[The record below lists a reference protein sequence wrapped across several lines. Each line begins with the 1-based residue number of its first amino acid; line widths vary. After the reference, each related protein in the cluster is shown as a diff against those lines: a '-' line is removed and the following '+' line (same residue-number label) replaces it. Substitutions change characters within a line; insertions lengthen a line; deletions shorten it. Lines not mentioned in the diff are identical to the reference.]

1 MTRRLSY
8 DMARC
13 ITPGCAFAAMCARKL
28 PGRPGCQ
35 SFTEYPGGVDC
46 PGYIHADDE
55 DGA

>member
-13 ITPGCAFAAMCARKL
+13 ITTGCTFAAMCARKL
-28 PGRPGCQ
+28 PGRPGTM
-35 SFTEYPGGVDC
+35 SLTKYPGGVDC

-55 DGA
+55 DGK